1 MPARQ
6 RGQHLECADDTTG
19 DLKTKNRDATRNSV
33 KLLTENMTCT
43 TIICVWT
50 VWTVQDY
57 VQPLFSP
64 FRRQLRGAPGE
75 LPVGSGADQKGG
87 KHIIAQEGGGVRVA
101 CRVERARCAFVG
113 KWI

>member
-87 KHIIAQEGGGVRVA
+87 KHIFEMEGGGS
-101 CRVERARCAFVG
+101 CRVKRARCAFVG